1 MTDAIIII
9 VCLTII
15 FGIFYYAGKT
25 MHEGDFLDNDDFDI
39 GIDLDANPDDLPD
52 LKEEIDD
59 EE

>member
-1 MTDAIIII
+1 MFNNYNWN
-9 VCLTII
+9 TIL
-15 FGIFYYAGKT
+15 YYAGGT
-25 MHEGDFLDNDDFDI
+25 MFEGDLLDNDDFDI

>member
-9 VCLTII
+9 VCLTTI
-15 FGIFYYAGKT
+15 FGILYYAGGT
-25 MHEGDFLDNDDFDI
+25 MFEGDLLDNDDFDI

>member
-15 FGIFYYAGKT
+15 IGILYYAGGT
-25 MHEGDFLDNDDFDI
+25 MFEGDLLDNDDFDI
-39 GIDLDANPDDLPD
+39 GIDLDANPDDLPY

>member
-15 FGIFYYAGKT
+15 IGILYYAGGT
-25 MHEGDFLDNDDFDI
+25 MFEGDLLDNDDFDI

>member
-15 FGIFYYAGKT
+15 IGILYYAGGT
-25 MHEGDFLDNDDFDI
+25 MFKGDFLDNDDFDI
-39 GIDLDANPDDLPD
+39 
-52 LKEEIDD
+52 ED

>member
-15 FGIFYYAGKT
+15 IGILYYAGGT
-25 MHEGDFLDNDDFDI
+25 MFEGDFLDNDDFNI

>member
-15 FGIFYYAGKT
+15 LGILYYAGGT
-25 MHEGDFLDNDDFDI
+25 MFEGDFLDNDDFDI

>member
-9 VCLTII
+9 VCLTTI
-15 FGIFYYAGKT
+15 FGILYYAGEK
-25 MHEGDFLDNDDFDI
+25 MFEGDLLDNDDFDI

>member
-1 MTDAIIII
+1 MIDAIIII

-15 FGIFYYAGKT
+15 LGILYYAGGT
-25 MHEGDFLDNDDFDI
+25 MFEGDFLDNDDFDI